1 MPTRFRANLLSSGLL
16 LFFFNGKFYVYV
28 YFTTEMG
35 IAKAFPSSGS
45 SGEERGL
52 SCKTQDEV
60 ALVVKNPPANTG
72 NIKDVGSIPEMGRSP
87 GGGHGNS
94 LLAWRIPMHRGAWP
108 AT

>member
-1 MPTRFRANLLSSGLL
+1 MRFRANLLSSGLL
-16 LFFFNGKFYVYV
+16 FFFFFNSKFYVYV

-35 IAKAFPSSGS
+35 IAKAFPSLGS
-45 SGEERGL
+45 FGEERGL

-60 ALVVKNPPANTG
+60 ALEVKNPPANAG

-94 LLAWRIPMHRGAWP
+94 LLAWRIPMHRGAWR